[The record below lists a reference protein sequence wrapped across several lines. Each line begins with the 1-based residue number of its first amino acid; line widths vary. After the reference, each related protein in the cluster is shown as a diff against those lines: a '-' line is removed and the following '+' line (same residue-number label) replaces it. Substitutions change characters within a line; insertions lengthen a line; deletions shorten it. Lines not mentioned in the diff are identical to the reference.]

1 MPLSELAKIPDG
13 FVLVKGG
20 RCESTRRDPEYPR
33 GFRGVSA
40 DDAALLHAFL
50 AREGSSVTEL
60 HTDVVCGCVPDA
72 EAAGLSEWYA
82 DLIARVHPLR
92 IDAVAKISGVWWLLE
107 CKPDAGYVALGQV
120 LCYGYYAEICELG
133 LGFFRMGVIT
143 NKVQA
148 CVAPVF
154 EMYGV
159 EVFQV
164 GDVISDR

>member
-1 MPLSELAKIPDG
+1 MSLRELAKIPDG

-20 RCESTRRDPEYPR
+20 RNGATRREANYPR
-33 GFRGVSA
+33 GFRGLSA
-40 DDAALLHAFL
+40 DDASLLHAYL
-50 AREGSSVTEL
+50 AREGDKVGEV

-72 EAAGLSEWYA
+72 DAAGLSEWYA
-82 DLIARVHPLR
+82 DQIARVHPLR
-92 IDAVAKISGVWWLLE
+92 IDAVAEIAGRWWVLE

-120 LCYGYYAEICELG
+120 LCYGCYVEPCELALGEFG
-133 LGFFRMGVIT
+133 LGVIT

-154 EMYGV
+154 EKFGV
-159 EVFQV
+159 EVFEV